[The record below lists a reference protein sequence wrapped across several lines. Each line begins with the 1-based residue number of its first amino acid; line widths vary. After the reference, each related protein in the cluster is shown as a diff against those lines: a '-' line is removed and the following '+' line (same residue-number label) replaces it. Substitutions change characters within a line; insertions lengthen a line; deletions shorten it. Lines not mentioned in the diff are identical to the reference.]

1 MFKKIKSK
9 KNIAT
14 KKSQTLK
21 KGGSKK
27 SNIHTGGK
35 KNYSIK
41 FIPASSLL

>member
-35 KNYSIK
+35 KIFGINFMPEYY
-41 FIPASSLL
+41 LL